1 MVFLLALALAL
12 AFALAVLGSG
22 APGTARAQTGDV
34 PPPRVLVLFP
44 SEPGDTI
51 AALLEQGLRETL
63 RAGGGGVA
71 PPVLLTEYLE
81 IARLP
86 EPALQRAQL
95 EWLRRKYADHPPD
108 VVVAFGTSTARRLE
122 LLEAPLFAGVPSVF
136 AALDPL
142 LFPDLALPSGADA
155 LWLRYDVGE
164 TLGAAL
170 RLQPAARR
178 AVLVA
183 GTSDFDRAMLALAR
197 REVAPYAPR
206 VAVEEITD
214 LPLEE
219 MLRRLA
225 ALPPEA
231 VVVYLSLNLDG
242 AGTPLATGEGL
253 RRVLAASGAP
263 VYSNTETSVGS
274 GVVGGAVTSY
284 ATVGGAAA
292 RDVLRR
298 LADPAALPVREAPP
312 SPRYVFD
319 WRQLQ
324 RWGLREGRLPPGS
337 VVLHKPPSLWDQYR
351 GPAAGALAVGAAQGA
366 LIAGLLVERRH
377 RRRAQEALAERQQ
390 DLQESNA
397 RLQDSNTR
405 LQESNARV
413 RGLAGQLLVAQE
425 RERAQIAR
433 ELHDEVGQAL
443 TTVKINLDTMRL
455 MGAGGAGA
463 PPPPGLLDE
472 GVALVDGAL
481 EQVRDL
487 SLLLRPALLDH
498 LGLVA
503 ALRSLLHGQAQRVGY
518 QVTFSAGPLLPAPTA
533 EQELICYRVAQEAL
547 TNVARHARASH
558 VTLEVGVHEDQ
569 LRLTVRDDGVG
580 FDPQAERLRARA
592 GGSLGLLSLEE
603 RAALGGGTLAID
615 SAPGRGTTL
624 VLALPVSSSQPG
636 PAGAPA
642 TGTLRAGRGAP
653 TGVPGRT

>member
-1 MVFLLALALAL
+1 M
-12 AFALAVLGSG
+12 
-22 APGTARAQTGDV
+22 
-34 PPPRVLVLFP
+34 PPPRVLALFP
-44 SEPGDTI
+44 TEPRDAI
-51 AALLEQGLRETL
+51 AVLLEQGLRETL
-63 RAGGGGVA
+63 REGGGGVA
-71 PPVLLTEYLE
+71 PPVVFTEFLE
-81 IARLP
+81 VARLP
-86 EPALQRAQL
+86 DPALQRAHL
-95 EWLRRKYADHPPD
+95 EWLRSKYADQPPD
-108 VVVAFGTSTARRLE
+108 VVVAFGTSTARRLD
-122 LLEAPLFAGVPSVF
+122 LLDAPLFAGVPSVF

-142 LFPDLALPSGADA
+142 LFPDLALPPGADA
-155 LWLRYDVGE
+155 IWLRYDVGE

-197 REVAPYAPR
+197 REVAPYARR
-206 VAVEEITD
+206 VAVEELTD

-219 MLRRLA
+219 LLRRLA

-263 VYSNTETSVGS
+263 VYTTTETSVGS
-274 GVVGGAVTSY
+274 GVVGGAVASY
-284 ATVGGAAA
+284 ATVGAAAA

-298 LADPAALPVREAPP
+298 LADPAALPAREAP
-312 SPRYVFD
+312 SAPRYVFD

-337 VVLHKPPSLWDQYR
+337 VLLHKPPSLWDRYR

-377 RRRAQEALAERQQ
+377 RRRAQEALAERQRE
-390 DLQESNA
+390 LQQSHA
-397 RLQDSNTR
+397 RLQER
-405 LQESNARV
+405 NAQV
-413 RGLAGQLLVAQE
+413 RRLAGQLLVAQE

-443 TTVKINLDTMRL
+443 TTVKINLDTLRL
-455 MGAGGAGA
+455 LGAGGAGA

-558 VTLEVGVHEDQ
+558 VTLEVGVREDQ

-580 FDPQAERLRARA
+580 FDPRAERRRARA

-615 SAPGRGTTL
+615 SVPGRGTTL
-624 VLALPVSSSQPG
+624 VLSLPVSSSEPG
-636 PAGAPA
+636 SAGAPA
-642 TGTLRAGRGAP
+642 TVALGAGRGAG
-653 TGVPGRT
+653 TGAPGRT